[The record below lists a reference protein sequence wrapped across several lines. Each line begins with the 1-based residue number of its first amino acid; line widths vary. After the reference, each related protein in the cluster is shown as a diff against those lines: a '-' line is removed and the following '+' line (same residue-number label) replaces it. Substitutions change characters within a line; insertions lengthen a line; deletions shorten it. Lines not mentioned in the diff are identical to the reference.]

1 MTRINGQRA
10 QVLLDKQFEDK
21 PLPSAQL
28 PHLATITVHNQMD
41 PSGALWHP
49 DEAGRLEKLE
59 ASLMAELEKYSNGWA
74 IYLRRVAFEGFRQY
88 FVYFGDNAKVGK
100 AVVGFQDLN
109 PAYKV
114 EVEFS
119 EDPTWAGYASWLKDA
134 PLV

>member
-109 PAYKV
+109 PNYKV
-114 EVEFS
+114 DVEFS
-119 EDPTWAGYASWLKDA
+119 EDPSWAGYSSWLKDA